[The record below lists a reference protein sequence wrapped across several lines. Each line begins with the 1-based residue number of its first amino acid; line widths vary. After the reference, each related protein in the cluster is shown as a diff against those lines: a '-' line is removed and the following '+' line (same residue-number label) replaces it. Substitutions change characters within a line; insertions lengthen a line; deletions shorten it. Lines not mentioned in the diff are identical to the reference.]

1 MLNKI
6 KSILSFN
13 LLGDNTKAMPE
24 QPDSRYGQEHTTNQ
38 WDANNLYN
46 AYNLFECVNRGVNLI
61 ANSIATMPIDV
72 KDRIPNYVPPSKL
85 KFPFYRGNDLSVLL
99 NVAPNPDQDR
109 VELFTGIGID
119 LMLTGNAFLYFDG
132 KHLYRLPVI
141 YVKVKAGLNRLVES
155 IIYTP
160 NGADIYFEP
169 DEIIRIKYGSATNPY
184 IGTSPLSSALT
195 SLGIIDKMN
204 TYQSNYFKNSTIL
217 GVVLHSKNILGQRTK
232 ERLKRELSSYR
243 PDTGANK
250 PIVLDG
256 DVTLENLSKQT
267 NRDLDYDVSLKNREY
282 KAYHALGIPPTIIDP
297 GTSTTIQETTKLFYI
312 ATVIPLMQRIVSS
325 LERYFGVDMKIATG
339 EVPALIPDERNKAQS
354 LQTLVNSGILTRNE
368 AREEIR
374 YGKHDAEFADDLII
388 PANIAG
394 SALDSSVGGRPSNA
408 DK

>member
-155 IIYTP
+155 IIYC
-160 NGADIYFEP
+160 
-169 DEIIRIKYGSATNPY
+169 
-184 IGTSPLSSALT
+184 LS
-195 SLGIIDKMN
+195 
-204 TYQSNYFKNSTIL
+204 
-217 GVVLHSKNILGQRTK
+217 
-232 ERLKRELSSYR
+232 
-243 PDTGANK
+243 
-250 PIVLDG
+250 
-256 DVTLENLSKQT
+256 
-267 NRDLDYDVSLKNREY
+267 
-282 KAYHALGIPPTIIDP
+282 
-297 GTSTTIQETTKLFYI
+297 
-312 ATVIPLMQRIVSS
+312 
-325 LERYFGVDMKIATG
+325 
-339 EVPALIPDERNKAQS
+339 
-354 LQTLVNSGILTRNE
+354 
-368 AREEIR
+368 
-374 YGKHDAEFADDLII
+374 
-388 PANIAG
+388 
-394 SALDSSVGGRPSNA
+394 
-408 DK
+408 